1 MTNFVAAL
9 AQAEA
14 AMEIFRAQDARPPG
28 DGLVDVGD
36 ARACPR
42 R

>member
-14 AMEIFRAQDARPPG
+14 AMEIFRAQDAG
-28 DGLVDVGD
+28 HLVHGLVDVRD
-36 ARACPR
+36 ARHAQDR
-42 R
+42 